1 MPFGC
6 EPEDIERHLSKFVN
20 TLVSQQAM
28 ASVSKIY
35 FIPVGLPGMGKST
48 LAKHIKQTVVKF
60 LGSGKD
66 LHAASLPQVSFA
78 KISYDRIL
86 GENVTEYSAVH
97 PETPFHE
104 VIDIIRAKA
113 DSDYL
118 EKVR

>member
-1 MPFGC
+1 M
-6 EPEDIERHLSKFVN
+6 N
-20 TLVSQQAM
+20 N
-28 ASVSKIY
+28 VSKIY

-48 LAKHIKQTVVKF
+48 LAKHIKQTIGKCQ
-60 LGSGKD
+60 SNGKD
-66 LHAASLPQVSFA
+66 LQASGLPKVSFA

-118 EKVR
+118 EQVRRHSQEHTV

>member
-1 MPFGC
+1 M
-6 EPEDIERHLSKFVN
+6 
-20 TLVSQQAM
+20 
-28 ASVSKIY
+28 
-35 FIPVGLPGMGKST
+35 
-48 LAKHIKQTVVKF
+48 
-60 LGSGKD
+60 
-66 LHAASLPQVSFA
+66 SFA

-118 EKVR
+118 EQVRRHSQEHTV